1 MRYTVL
7 SRKRLA
13 ELVEG
18 GADVA
23 AWRCVETAKVL
34 HAWVRDGDAYRRLCD
49 GMRWELSR
57 LGADDDRYP
66 RCVRCARVY
75 ARLGLAERGRSRG

>member
-13 ELVEG
+13 ELVAG

-23 AWRCVETAKVL
+23 AWRCVETAKVR
-34 HAWVRDGDAYRRLCD
+34 HAWVRDAVTKLVNG
-49 GMRWELSR
+49 EV
-57 LGADDDRYP
+57 ADD
-66 RCVRCARVY
+66 A
-75 ARLGLAERGRSRG
+75 